1 MQISL
6 RNKIKIKLIWEHKPS
21 QNRNQKE
28 EAKEKEDSQ
37 SPNRPTNTQKE
48 GRARVRLV
56 IYDASDRSS
65 RSSRRSFS
73 IFLVLLA
80 ATTTTNNDAM
90 PRLKMTRGAARRSQE
105 NQSSAEQKG
114 RRCIREETRQVG
126 RTVAKGHNPPET
138 RKTRTSRGRN
148 FRVSVRFFFSSWFWE
163 GIHVAWFSEQ
173 DIWTRKYLLIL
184 GRRIPLMRCEIKN

>member
-1 MQISL
+1 M
-6 RNKIKIKLIWEHKPS
+6 
-21 QNRNQKE
+21 
-28 EAKEKEDSQ
+28 
-37 SPNRPTNTQKE
+37 
-48 GRARVRLV
+48 RLV

-138 RKTRTSRGRN
+138 RKTRTSRGKN
-148 FRVSVRFFFSSWFWE
+148 FRVSVRFFFLLGFGKELTLRDSASRIFGQGNICSSSVEEF
-163 GIHVAWFSEQ
+163 
-173 DIWTRKYLLIL
+173 
-184 GRRIPLMRCEIKN
+184 P